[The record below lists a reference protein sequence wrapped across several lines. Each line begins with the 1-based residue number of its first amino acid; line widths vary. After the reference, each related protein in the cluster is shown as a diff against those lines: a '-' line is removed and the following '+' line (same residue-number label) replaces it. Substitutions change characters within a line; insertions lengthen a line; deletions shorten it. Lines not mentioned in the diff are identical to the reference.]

1 MLLSILFGCYSA
13 NGLKV
18 QNTAPTANIYSHEDG
33 QELEEGSTE
42 VFIANIVDLND
53 SLESLTIEWLYGGQP
68 VCTEAYIDRNDDTFC
83 ELTLLPQ
90 VTSIQVIVRD
100 SANSVGDDILN
111 FTLASNMPPEAPVI
125 VLSPSEPSTIDDIV
139 ASASANDPDGD
150 VLEFSYS
157 WVLQEEPDTV
167 RSSTNVLSSDE
178 TTKGQVWIVTAEGFD
193 GRETGPSSSTSVTI
207 VNAPPVIDQVVI
219 SPNTNV
225 FNDGTLTCFSTASD
239 PDQAEDLSHITY
251 EWFSNGISLSQTEE
265 VVLNPMS
272 VEPNDAVI
280 CQATAFDV
288 DGDSSMLQQSIL
300 VENREFVINDAY
312 LTPDFPVVDDVLEVY
327 VDATDPDLQT
337 LNVGYSWF
345 VNSATVS
352 TSGSTLSGMF
362 VKGDVVDVEIN
373 IDDGDH
379 TSMLSYS
386 TTIVNSAPSQ
396 PGVVGLPNAPMAGQD
411 DLLCDLDVGSFDA
424 DGDAISYAITWTK
437 NGSTYSGPTSTTHL
451 NDDTIPASQTSLND
465 VWACQIGASDGVD
478 VVLSSVVGF
487 TTINDYCE
495 YYVSQ
500 TCTTSS
506 TTWQYGRNSYC
517 GVNPTCVW
525 CCNQDYIDPDCEG
538 WCSTANPGEAPCP
551 SWHGEYYNA
560 CDYPT
565 TTTTEYECGYNT
577 TGLCN

>member
-1 MLLSILFGCYSA
+1 MNGCTVVSLFVRKHTLIEMTILL
-13 NGLKV
+13 
-18 QNTAPTANIYSHEDG
+18 Q
-33 QELEEGSTE
+33 
-42 VFIANIVDLND
+42 
-53 SLESLTIEWLYGGQP
+53 
-68 VCTEAYIDRNDDTFC
+68 
-83 ELTLLPQ
+83 LTLLPQ

-100 SANSVGDDILN
+100 SANSLGMIFH
-111 FTLASNMPPEAPVI
+111 FTLASNMPPEAPVLFYRLQNHQPLMI
-125 VLSPSEPSTIDDIV
+125 L

-150 VLEFSYS
+150 VLEFSYT
-157 WVLQEEPDTV
+157 WALQEEPDTV

-239 PDQAEDLSHITY
+239 PDQVEDLSHITY

-396 PGVVGLPNAPMAGQD
+396 PGVVGLPNARWQVKM
-411 DLLCDLDVGSFDA
+411 
-424 DGDAISYAITWTK
+424 
-437 NGSTYSGPTSTTHL
+437 
-451 NDDTIPASQTSLND
+451 
-465 VWACQIGASDGVD
+465 IG
-478 VVLSSVVGF
+478 
-487 TTINDYCE
+487 
-495 YYVSQ
+495 
-500 TCTTSS
+500 
-506 TTWQYGRNSYC
+506 
-517 GVNPTCVW
+517 CV
-525 CCNQDYIDPDCEG
+525 I
-538 WCSTANPGEAPCP
+538 
-551 SWHGEYYNA
+551 
-560 CDYPT
+560 
-565 TTTTEYECGYNT
+565 
-577 TGLCN
+577 